1 MDLMAKIEDTVAR
14 FRAGE
19 AEVSRTFFSQP
30 RPLKQHVHA
39 LRIQVA
45 REVRNLREISQGE
58 LTECVDRT
66 DHGVSREDLVAELA
80 EHYFEIRHYATL
92 AYLLEDT
99 SGERVDWK
107 ELDVRRDTAEWTQYG
122 RREKECRDKWAV
134 LSPLHSAAGSF
145 NSGGAGSVAYG
156 VIGLKGG
163 AYEELL
169 AEVGKIILHDEMAHG
184 KVLGNRHPLY
194 DLVKTGEDAE
204 KALEVIREYST
215 VRLHGRNY
223 QYGNPLSQERIEAI
237 VRGEIEPLRL
247 ETLKNACAGAID
259 EVEWFERYHAAPK
272 PLSATTILRGGPM
285 MTKEK
290 TNEGCYESKA
300 K

>member
-1 MDLMAKIEDTVAR
+1 MNLMAKIEDTVAR

-30 RPLKQHVHA
+30 RPLEQHVHA

-58 LTECVDRT
+58 LTEVVDRT
-66 DHGVSREDLVAELA
+66 DHGVPREHLVAELA

-92 AYLLEDT
+92 AYLLEGI

-107 ELDVRRDTAEWTQYG
+107 KLNVERDTAEWSQYG
-122 RREKECRDKWAV
+122 RKERECRDKWDAV
-134 LSPLHSAAGSF
+134 SPLHEAAGSF

-163 AYEELL
+163 VYEELL

-184 KVLGNRHPLY
+184 EVLENRHPLY
-194 DLVKTGEDAE
+194 DLVKTEEDAR

-215 VRLHGRNY
+215 IRLHGRNY
-223 QYGNPLSQERIEAI
+223 QYGYPLSKERIEAI
-237 VRGEIEPLRL
+237 VRGEIEPLNL
-247 ETLKNACAGAID
+247 ETIKNAYAGAVD
-259 EVEWFERYHAAPK
+259 EVEWFERYHAASK
-272 PLSATTILRGGPM
+272 PLSAMTILR
-285 MTKEK
+285 
-290 TNEGCYESKA
+290 
-300 K
+300 